1 MKQTDTP
8 NLGDFSEP
16 EGETREIGSAGIE
29 RREWWL
35 SSTAIAIT
43 LLLTFGIISFLP
55 VLLHSHYDWEGI
67 LALRQAVW
75 GLLGMVL
82 LFDLYTIYQQL
93 QIHRMRRQLEAKDK
107 LFRLITENAADM
119 IAVVDTG
126 GKRIYNSLSYQK
138 VLGYSP
144 AELQRSSAFEQI
156 HPDDREQVAAAG
168 EEARRTG
175 KGKALEYRMRHKD
188 GTWRVLEST
197 ASVIRSGKGEPDLL
211 VIVNRDVTGRK
222 QAEDALR
229 AQHDLLRTM
238 IDNMPD
244 YIYVKD
250 DESRFVVANRALADL
265 VGAKNPEDLLGK
277 ADFDYFPRELATAF
291 YSDERGILQSGQPLV
306 NQEEMSMDAEGNARW
321 TATSKVP
328 LRNRQGETIGIIG
341 IGRDITVGKQAEEA
355 LRQSETSFRSV
366 VEGAPYGIFRASVAG
381 RFLRV
386 NSALQEMLGYRSS
399 KELLGANLGEHVFRN
414 PADFQHL
421 LVLLGSVDEFK
432 DVEMEWKRK
441 DDSSIIVLCSGRRVK
456 GGDENSTYNEVFVE
470 DITERRVLERQLR
483 MAAKMEAVGR
493 LSGGIAHDFNNL
505 LGVIIGYSQ
514 MLARKIERD
523 NPLHE
528 YIVEIEKAGQRATS
542 LTRQLLAFSRQQI
555 LTPKVL
561 SLNELVSDMVKM
573 LPRLI
578 GEDIA
583 LSTKLEP
590 AIGSVKAD
598 PGQIEQVVMNLA
610 VNARDAMPSGG
621 RLTIGTA
628 DVVLDEMYA
637 RQHPGSKPGKYVMLS
652 VADSGVGMNSQTL
665 QHIFEPFFTTKEVGK
680 GTGLGL
686 ATVYGIMKQSGGY
699 IWVDSELGK
708 GSCFQIFLP
717 RVEEAV
723 THVAEETSTS
733 PNSQGNETVLVV
745 EDAEPLRKLA
755 RTFLEERGFQV
766 LTASSGEEALKV
778 AAEFSGEIHLLLTD
792 VVMPGMNGR
801 VLAEQ
806 LLPKRPGMKV
816 LYMSG
821 YTDSFIAGHGV
832 LEEGTQLLHKPFTE
846 EVLISKVC
854 EVLKSVH
861 AITGMKP
868 PLVAELPRQ
877 KV

>member
-1 MKQTDTP
+1 MKQTDTR
-8 NLGDFSEP
+8 NIEDFSEP
-16 EGETREIGSAGIE
+16 ESETRGLGSRHIE

-43 LLLTFGIISFLP
+43 LLLTFGIFSFLP
-55 VLLHSHYDWEGI
+55 VLLHSHYDWEAV

-93 QIHRMRRQLEAKDK
+93 QIHRIRRRLEAREK

-119 IAVVDTG
+119 IAVVDTQ
-126 GKRIYNSLSYQK
+126 GKRIYNSLSYQR

-144 AELQRSSAFEQI
+144 AELQRSSSFEQI
-156 HPDDREQVAAAG
+156 HPDDRERVIAAG
-168 EEARRTG
+168 VEARRTG

-197 ASVIRSGKGEPDLL
+197 SSVIRSGKGEPDLL

-222 QAEDALR
+222 RAEDALR

-250 DESRFVVANRALADL
+250 DESRFVVANRALAEL

-291 YSDERGILQSGQPLV
+291 YSDERAMLQTGQPLV
-306 NQEEMSMDAEGNARW
+306 NREERAVDAAGNAKW
-321 TATSKVP
+321 LSTSKVP

-341 IGRDITVGKQAEEA
+341 IGRDITVGKLAEEA
-355 LRQSETSFRSV
+355 LRQSEMSFRSV
-366 VEGAPYGIFRASVAG
+366 VEGAPYGIFRASVDG

-386 NSALQEMLGYRSS
+386 NSALQEMLGYRTS
-399 KELLGANLGEHVFRN
+399 KELLDVTLGANIFRN
-414 PADFQHL
+414 PADFQR
-421 LVLLGSVDEFK
+421 LVELMGGTDEFK

-441 DDSSIIVLCSGRRVK
+441 DDSPITVLCSGRRVK
-456 GGDENSTYNEVFVE
+456 GEDENSSYSEVFVK

-483 MAAKMEAVGR
+483 AAAKMEAVGR

-514 MLARKIERD
+514 MLERKMEGD

-528 YIVEIEKAGQRATS
+528 YVEEIEKAGQRATA

-561 SLNELVSDMVKM
+561 NLNELVSDMVKM
-573 LPRLI
+573 LPRLL

-583 LSTKLEP
+583 ITTKLEP

-598 PGQIEQVVMNLA
+598 QGQIEQVVMNLA

-637 RQHPGSKPGKYVMLS
+637 RHHPGAKPGKYVMLS
-652 VADSGVGMNSQTL
+652 VADSGVGMNSETL
-665 QHIFEPFFTTKEVGK
+665 LHIFEPFFTTKEVGK

-699 IWVDSELGK
+699 IWVDSEPGK

-723 THVAEETSTS
+723 THAAEGTS
-733 PNSQGNETVLVV
+733 PSPILQGNETILVV

-755 RTFLEERGFQV
+755 QIFLEQRGFQV

-778 AAEFSGEIHLLLTD
+778 AAEFSGKIHLLLTD

-806 LLPKRPGMKV
+806 LLPKRPGLKV

-832 LEEGTQLLHKPFTE
+832 LEEGTHLLHKPFTE
-846 EVLISKVC
+846 DVLISKVR

-861 AITGMKP
+861 AIAGQQA